1 MQNVNDTLMGIVV
14 GIWISLVLFWAF
26 AGLHKTIAKRLGIS
40 LFTCCCDT
48 NAASMQDNADART
61 DKPRTTSIPVEDT
74 PANRAQLAAIKATV
88 LSQALQRA
96 DQDYVDALRK
106 AYDDL
111 HFYVDASTTE
121 LAIAGLTRDGAL
133 AKARESEGKLME
145 ALNRL
150 NADSLDTMQS
160 IAKPL

>member
-48 NAASMQDNADART
+48 NAAPAQDNADASAGQA
-61 DKPRTTSIPVEDT
+61 KTTSIPVEDT
-74 PANRAQLAAIKATV
+74 PANRAQLAAIKATT
-88 LSQALQRA
+88 LSESLRRA
-96 DQDYVDALRK
+96 DQDYVDALHK
-106 AYDDL
+106 AYVDL
-111 HFYVDASTTE
+111 HFYVDANTTE
-121 LAIAGLTRDGAL
+121 LAIAGLTRDAAL
-133 AKARESEGKLME
+133 AKARESEGKLKE
-145 ALNRL
+145 AINRL